1 MCDTMGEE
9 RSQELPWHRM
19 EMKTDN
25 CINCMKHCTMEQSV
39 PSLAEGELW

>member
-25 CINCMKHCTMEQSV
+25 CINCIKHYNYGRQSAL
-39 PSLAEGELW
+39 SREGELW